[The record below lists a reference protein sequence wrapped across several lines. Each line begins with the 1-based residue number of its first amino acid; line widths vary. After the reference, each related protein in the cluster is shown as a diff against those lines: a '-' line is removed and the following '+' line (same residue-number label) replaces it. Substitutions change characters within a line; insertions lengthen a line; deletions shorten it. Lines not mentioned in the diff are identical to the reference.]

1 MARDNRGNNIDDAEL
16 VLGGSIALV
25 EYDPKN
31 KITRESMAEWIKT
44 VELPEAYGTDSY
56 VGLISSDGGPQDG
69 RDGGDVTEFYQGGY
83 QLPGEASLTLAFT
96 VAENNRKIR
105 RITLGEPDEYGVYAV
120 NDIIQDEKWCCY
132 AEELLKGG
140 RIRRRAGVVQV
151 SGNEPNQSTRGE
163 VKGQQ
168 LTLIWIED
176 DMYDN
181 AKYFE
186 SVYDPENKAPTTT
199 PTE

>member
-69 RDGGDVTEFYQGGY
+69 RDGGDVTEF
-83 QLPGEASLTLAFT
+83 T
-96 VAENNRKIR
+96 
-105 RITLGEPDEYGVYAV
+105 
-120 NDIIQDEKWCCY
+120 
-132 AEELLKGG
+132 
-140 RIRRRAGVVQV
+140 
-151 SGNEPNQSTRGE
+151 
-163 VKGQQ
+163 
-168 LTLIWIED
+168 
-176 DMYDN
+176 
-181 AKYFE
+181 
-186 SVYDPENKAPTTT
+186 
-199 PTE
+199 

>member
-44 VELPEAYGTDSY
+44 VDLPEAYGTDSY

-83 QLPGEASLTLAFT
+83 QLPGEASLTLA
-96 VAENNRKIR
+96 ENNRKIR

-120 NDIIQDEKWCCY
+120 NDIIQAEKWCCY

-168 LTLIWIED
+168 LTLTWIED